1 MAATSA
7 QIGFSQPYLF
17 HVLLIRVVERHS
29 SAHGSRRTNRS
40 SMADGQEK
48 VLVERRAKENLHC
61 STSREIC
68 CKESNLRGKNFRPL
82 LQLSGQRSP
91 CGAVQDPPRCWKCKA
106 SSHISSRCKSK
117 ASSSPSPTAS
127 AQPQLKYRPIFL
139 SQTKPACSE
148 MERHRSLGSA
158 PTGTR
163 SYRDGGAQFKI
174 EDAGLRVKSVI
185 NFSGNPRFKP
195 RVAFKLAA
203 TSWKMEDMNHQ
214 G

>member
-1 MAATSA
+1 MSYQSEWLNVTHPRTAREEPT
-7 QIGFSQPYLF
+7 
-17 HVLLIRVVERHS
+17 
-29 SAHGSRRTNRS
+29 AHPWQTVRKRYWWR
-40 SMADGQEK
+40 E
-48 VLVERRAKENLHC
+48 ERRKTCTVPRRERSAARSQIFEEKTFGHC
-61 STSREIC
+61 FNCLARDHRVAQC
-68 CKESNLRGKNFRPL
+68 R
-82 LQLSGQRSP
+82 
-91 CGAVQDPPRCWKCKA
+91 DPPRRWKCKA

-117 ASSSPSPTAS
+117 ASSSPGPAAS

-148 MERHRSLGSA
+148 MERRRSLGSA
-158 PTGTR
+158 PTDTR

-214 G
+214 GRGADGPPFM